1 MRSSIQ
7 GIIDGEQV
15 NTFLTSQPRGHMLQS
30 YDWGELTQ
38 YLGGCV
44 YHLGALEDGRLVG
57 AMLLSVS
64 PVPLPSSVPGIR
76 YNWLYC
82 TRGPTVERPDSPALA
97 ALVAR
102 AHKIA
107 KKERAGVLRVD
118 PNIPDDD
125 PHIDA
130 FLTPHHHLRF
140 HNNPLPLQPRL

>member
-1 MRSSIQ
+1 MSITIQ
-7 GIIDGEQV
+7 EITDREQW

-44 YHLGALEDGRLVG
+44 YPLGALEDGRLVG
-57 AMLLSVS
+57 AMLLSVT

-97 ALVAR
+97 ALVAH

-107 KKERAGVLRVD
+107 KKERAVVLRVE
-118 PNIPDDD
+118 PNIADDD
-125 PHIDA
+125 PHMDA
-130 FLTPHHHLRF
+130 WLAAYHKLGF
-140 HNNPLPLQPRL
+140 